1 MKIPLDKDMP
11 KCYLL
16 SMFDDPRTDEELL
29 TADMGGDNNA
39 LNTLVK
45 RYYDKIGSFLLK
57 HSWFKDG
64 AYRDEVKHRIFLFAI
79 ETIRSGRF
87 APKGPGTFRSW
98 LYSVAWNICHES
110 QREFAYAPKTLGKQL
125 MDELPSDI
133 ESAMPEGEI
142 EDQIEDASAKIEWI
156 LGQLTDEEKMLF
168 RLVNQD
174 KPKTYKEIQEMEP
187 FNKYALVSIRSM
199 VCRIRKF
206 IFTEVQKWRDQKKK

>member
-1 MKIPLDKDMP
+1 MKIPLDNDMP
-11 KCYLL
+11 KCYLP
-16 SMFDDPRTDEELL
+16 SMVEDSRSDEELL
-29 TADMGGDNNA
+29 TAALGGDNNA

-64 AYRDEVKHRIFLFAI
+64 AYRDEVKHQIFLFAL

-110 QREFAYAPKTLGKQL
+110 EREFAHAPKTLGKQL

-142 EDQIEDASAKIEWI
+142 ENQIEDASAKIEWI

-174 KPKTYKEIQEMEP
+174 QPKTYKEIQAMDM
-187 FNKYALVSIRSM
+187 FKQYTLDNLRRK
-199 VCRIRKF
+199 VCDIRKF